1 MTNTENVK
9 LVRRGDE
16 LLLVLDE
23 SLLRDLQIDTNTLL
37 RITTDGESLVISPVD
52 PKRREAFQKAA
63 DDTFEKYPNML
74 RRLAQ

>member
-1 MTNTENVK
+1 MTSTENVK

-52 PKRREAFQKAA
+52 PKRQETFRKAA
-63 DDTFEKYPNML
+63 EDTFEKYPDML